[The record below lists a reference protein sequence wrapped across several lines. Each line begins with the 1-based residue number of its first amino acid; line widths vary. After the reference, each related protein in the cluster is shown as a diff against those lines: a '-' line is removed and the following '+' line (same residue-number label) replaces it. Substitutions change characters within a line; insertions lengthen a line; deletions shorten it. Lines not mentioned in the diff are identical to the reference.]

1 MPNCRPLHRRLVE
14 SLNIYREVGLE
25 NITNELIVFEND
37 PNYVA
42 LVANTAQDY
51 ETTSAKGKLKAFEKN
66 HQVKAKN
73 VSKFIVKDQYAGR
86 VLGVKNEGVF
96 LLVAD
101 SDNLRKDF
109 REKA

>member
-1 MPNCRPLHRRLVE
+1 MAA
-14 SLNIYREVGLE
+14 I
-25 NITNELIVFEND
+25 END

-42 LVANTAQDY
+42 LVANAAQDY
-51 ETTSAKGKLKAFEKN
+51 QTTSAKGKFKAFEKD
-66 HQVKAKN
+66 HHVKAKN
-73 VSKFIVKDQYAGR
+73 LSKFIVKDQHVGK
-86 VLGVKNEGVF
+86 VLGVNKEGVF

>member
-1 MPNCRPLHRRLVE
+1 MAA
-14 SLNIYREVGLE
+14 I
-25 NITNELIVFEND
+25 END

-42 LVANTAQDY
+42 LVANAAQDY
-51 ETTSAKGKLKAFEKN
+51 QTTSAKGKLKAFEKN

-73 VSKFIVKDQYAGR
+73 LSKFIVKDQHVGK
-86 VLGVKNEGVF
+86 VLGVKKEGVF